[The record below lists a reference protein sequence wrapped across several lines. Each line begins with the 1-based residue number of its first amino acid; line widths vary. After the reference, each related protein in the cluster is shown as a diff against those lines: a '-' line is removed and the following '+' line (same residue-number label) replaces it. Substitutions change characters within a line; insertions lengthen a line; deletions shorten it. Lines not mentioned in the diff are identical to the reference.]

1 MEDLKKYTPTELL
14 KFINETKD
22 SHDSLKEE
30 IISDTYKMDELE
42 LLINSKINE
51 LDKLEKKYIALIEE
65 ISNR

>member
-1 MEDLKKYTPTELL
+1 MEELSKYTPTELL

-22 SHDSLKEE
+22 SHDNLKEE
-30 IISDTYKMDELE
+30 IIADTHKMDELE
-42 LLINSKINE
+42 LLINSKIDK